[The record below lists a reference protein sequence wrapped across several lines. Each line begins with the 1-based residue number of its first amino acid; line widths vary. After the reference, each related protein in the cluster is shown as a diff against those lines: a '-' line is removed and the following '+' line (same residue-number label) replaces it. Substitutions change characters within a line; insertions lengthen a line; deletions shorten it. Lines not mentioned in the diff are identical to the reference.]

1 MCILPRETNPKATG
15 RTFAYKS
22 NVRVS
27 NFINIFFTFEVFVTK
42 TLPECAVRML
52 SPPLKHLFLAN
63 NYLIPKI
70 MLAIVAA
77 CLVANCI
84 AVFGEELAQNK
95 L

>member
-1 MCILPRETNPKATG
+1 MKI
-15 RTFAYKS
+15 
-22 NVRVS
+22 
-27 NFINIFFTFEVFVTK
+27 
-42 TLPECAVRML
+42 LPECAVRML
-52 SPPLKHLFLAN
+52 SPPLKHLFLTN
-63 NYLIPKI
+63 TYLIPKI